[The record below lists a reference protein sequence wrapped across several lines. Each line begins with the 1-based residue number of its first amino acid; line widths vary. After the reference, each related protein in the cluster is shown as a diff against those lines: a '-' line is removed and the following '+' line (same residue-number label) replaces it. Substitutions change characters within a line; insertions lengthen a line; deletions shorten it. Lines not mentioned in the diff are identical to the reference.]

1 VLRQSRSRELNIF
14 FKWTLFIDQG
24 SCMTFAYLYY
34 KKEWISLELEKN
46 SFSSMLNKSGEISNP
61 AAVLVTME

>member
-1 VLRQSRSRELNIF
+1 
-14 FKWTLFIDQG
+14 
-24 SCMTFAYLYY
+24 MTFAYLYY